1 MWWHRGRCLAYGEGV
16 AYWALAEM
24 VRTRRHRRGRDR
36 RRSARQAPP
45 QVEEFVPD
53 PDERA
58 LVEPRLQHLLGLTE
72 RTSADQEDLFSA
84 WRLFFERMSDHGPVV
99 LIFEDLHWADTALVD
114 FVHHLLEWSR
124 ALPIFVIA
132 LARPELAQRH
142 EGFASGVRSIT
153 SLALEALSDEQVD
166 ALLQGLVPGLPED
179 ALARVRE
186 RAEGIPLYAVETVR
200 MLIDRGLLEPAEAG
214 YRVSGDLSALD
225 VPESLQGLIAARLD
239 GLAAQERRILQ
250 DAAVLGKTFA
260 PRGIAALSG
269 MPEDE
274 VRPLLD
280 GLVRKEVLF
289 LEAGPRSRSAATTGS
304 CRRWSSASP
313 TRRSHGGTARRSTWP
328 PRPTSPRGQ
337 EWTRTTSRM

>member
-1 MWWHRGRCLAYGEGV
+1 MGRDRELRLVKELFHATADEGRAHLLLVAGVAGIGKSRLAWEFQKYVDGLATDVVAPRPLPGVRGRRRLLGPRRDGADTG
-16 AYWALAEM
+16 
-24 VRTRRHRRGRDR
+24 RHRRGRDR
-36 RRSARQAPP
+36 RRSAGKLHRS
-45 QVEEFVPD
+45 VEEFVPD

-166 ALLQGLVPGLPED
+166 ALLQGLVPGLP
-179 ALARVRE
+179 
-186 RAEGIPLYAVETVR
+186 G
-200 MLIDRGLLEPAEAG
+200 RGSPESASEP
-214 YRVSGDLSALD
+214 RVS
-225 VPESLQGLIAARLD
+225 
-239 GLAAQERRILQ
+239 
-250 DAAVLGKTFA
+250 
-260 PRGIAALSG
+260 
-269 MPEDE
+269 
-274 VRPLLD
+274 
-280 GLVRKEVLF
+280 
-289 LEAGPRSRSAATTGS
+289 
-304 CRRWSSASP
+304 
-313 TRRSHGGTARRSTWP
+313 RSTPSRRCGCSSTAGSWN
-328 PRPTSPRGQ
+328 RPKPATASAV
-337 EWTRTTSRM
+337 T